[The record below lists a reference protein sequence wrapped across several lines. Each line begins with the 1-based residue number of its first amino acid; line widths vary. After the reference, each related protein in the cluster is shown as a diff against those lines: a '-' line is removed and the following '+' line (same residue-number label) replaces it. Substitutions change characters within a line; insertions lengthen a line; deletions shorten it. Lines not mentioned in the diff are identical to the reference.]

1 MKTLIV
7 DTTTQHLY
15 CILLTEGE
23 VFNANILRCKNRHSE
38 LLATA
43 VKDVLRQANFTFADL
58 DCYAVGVGPG
68 SFTGIRIGVST
79 VKGLNV
85 AVPKKLIAI
94 NNLLLTAYRRGSSAV
109 IDAGNGWYYQQFSG
123 ISPTTPPQLLA
134 YDDERSEGAVYFDA
148 EKDYTDDLVAL
159 VRELYASEQFAAT
172 LTPCYIRKSQA
183 EVNSGR

>member
-15 CILLTEGE
+15 CILDVDGE

-43 VKDVLRQANFTFADL
+43 IKDVLRDANLTFADL

-79 VKGLNV
+79 VKGLSV
-85 AVPKKLIAI
+85 AVSKNFIAI
-94 NNLLLTAYRRGSSAV
+94 NNLLLTSYRRGSSAV
-109 IDAGNGWYYQQFSG
+109 IDAGNGWYYQEFCG
-123 ISPTTPPQLLA
+123 ISAKMQPQLLP
-134 YDDERSEGAVYFDA
+134 YDDERIADAVHFDA

-159 VRELYASEQFAAT
+159 VREMYAAEQFSAT